1 MKIKKILLG
10 DLNYPFYLS
19 QIKNPPSRL
28 YVIGNEEILRERSMA
43 IVGCRECSNYG
54 KKIAS
59 GNYTFF
65 PVWFLIDLFKY
76 HKNQIAPSKTQ
87 LESARVRYIKSRSRM
102 KQLHFY
108 CMVTQYML

>member
-1 MKIKKILLG
+1 MKNKRGIKNYSAFYFFSKKEKNMKIKKILLG

-59 GNYTFF
+59 TIAYNLGINNIITVSGLAKGIDTFCHKRN
-65 PVWFLIDLFKY
+65 FKG
-76 HKNQIAPSKTQ
+76 
-87 LESARVRYIKSRSRM
+87 
-102 KQLHFY
+102 
-108 CMVTQYML
+108 